1 MKNKEMKD
9 VNSDDSDV
17 YMYDTC
23 CTTHYC
29 DEALRDYVQQTLA
42 FS

>member
-1 MKNKEMKD
+1 MRG

-23 CTTHYC
+23 YATHYC
-29 DEALRDYVQQTLA
+29 DEALRDYVQRTLA
-42 FS
+42 LS